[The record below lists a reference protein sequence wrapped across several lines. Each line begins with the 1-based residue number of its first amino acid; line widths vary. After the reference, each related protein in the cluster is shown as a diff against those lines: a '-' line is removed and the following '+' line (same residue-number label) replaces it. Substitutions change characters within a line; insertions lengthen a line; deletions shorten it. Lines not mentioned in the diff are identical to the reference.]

1 MRMVEQTQNNKKLL
15 LFDNFLLIYKYSDV
29 Y

>member
-1 MRMVEQTQNNKKLL
+1 MRMVEQTQINKKLL
-15 LFDNFLLIYKYSDV
+15 LFDNFLLIYKHYDV

>member
-15 LFDNFLLIYKYSDV
+15 LFDNFLLIHKHSDV